1 MINGLLISFFL
12 LSLSMI
18 FFFVHLSFAGN
29 FFTANF
35 GGGCRYIIIVGQESI
50 NNNNGLLCRFTLY
63 VNFMYIL

>member
-29 FFTANF
+29 FLLQISGVA
-35 GGGCRYIIIVGQESI
+35 VGI
-50 NNNNGLLCRFTLY
+50 
-63 VNFMYIL
+63 

>member
-18 FFFVHLSFAGN
+18 FFFGASVLCRK

-35 GGGCRYIIIVGQESI
+35 GCGCRYIIIVGQESI
-50 NNNNGLLCRFTLY
+50 NNNNGLLCRFTLN